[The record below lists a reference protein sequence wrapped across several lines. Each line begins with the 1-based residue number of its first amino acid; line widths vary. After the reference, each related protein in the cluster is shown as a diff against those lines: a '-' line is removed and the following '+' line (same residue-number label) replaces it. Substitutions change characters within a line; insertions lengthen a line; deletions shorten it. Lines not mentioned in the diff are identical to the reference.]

1 MPGVQRA
8 GIRGDTKLNAA
19 PPSLSP
25 IFDDLERLVQ
35 RARPADIPALLGDL
49 ERIRVMA
56 WLRLSA
62 PQVATRA
69 PTRARS
75 GKDRLLTAR
84 EAAKMLGVT
93 TRWVYDHADEIPG
106 TQRLTP
112 RCLRFS
118 ENALKRWLE
127 RRSP

>member
-1 MPGVQRA
+1 MPA
-8 GIRGDTKLNAA
+8 DAS
-19 PPSLSP
+19 PLSR
-25 IFDDLERLVQ
+25 IIDDLERLVQ

-56 WLRLSA
+56 WMRFSA
-62 PQVATRA
+62 PLVATRA

-75 GKDRLLTAR
+75 GKDRLLTAKK
-84 EAAKMLGVT
+84 AAEMLGVSA
-93 TRWVYDHADEIPG
+93 RWIYDHADELPG

-118 ENALKRWLE
+118 EAALKRWLE
-127 RRSP
+127 RRNP

>member
-1 MPGVQRA
+1 MN
-8 GIRGDTKLNAA
+8 TT
-19 PPSLSP
+19 PSPLSP
-25 IFDDLERLVQ
+25 IIDDLERFVQ

-49 ERIRVMA
+49 EQIRVMA
-56 WLRLSA
+56 WMRLSA

-69 PTRARS
+69 PTRASS
-75 GKDRLLTAR
+75 GKDRLLNVKL
-84 EAAKMLGVT
+84 AAELLGVT
-93 TRWVYDHADEIPG
+93 TRWVYDHADELPG

-127 RRSP
+127 KRSP

>member
-1 MPGVQRA
+1 MN
-8 GIRGDTKLNAA
+8 TT
-19 PPSLSP
+19 PSPLSP
-25 IFDDLERLVQ
+25 ILEDLERLVQ

-56 WLRLSA
+56 WMRLSA
-62 PQVATRA
+62 PDVATRA

-84 EAAKMLGVT
+84 EAAAVLGVSA
-93 TRWVYDHADEIPG
+93 RWIYDHADELPG
-106 TQRLTP
+106 TQRLSR

-118 ENALKRWLE
+118 ENALRRWIDA
-127 RRSP
+127 RRT